1 MFCRVFVKNKYKQ
14 IVFIVKKKHNKKNK
28 NIGNYMKTIADRI
41 RQVRGHLTQK
51 EFAELIGI
59 TAQAVI
65 NYEVRGRHPKGS
77 VIKTICNVFKINEAW
92 LLTGEGAVYSADAQ
106 KKMADMSAIPPSP
119 LPAQPI
125 ENVSLPIQKMADMS
139 AIAPLYEENRSLYQ
153 KNMELQERLL
163 SLTEQNAELRLQLQA
178 RDMRIRELEKENAQ
192 LRESRKGVSPVFRAA
207 TGEAN

>member
-1 MFCRVFVKNKYKQ
+1 
-14 IVFIVKKKHNKKNK
+14 
-28 NIGNYMKTIADRI
+28 MKTIADRI

-92 LLTGEGAVYSADAQ
+92 LLTGGGAVYSADAQ